1 MTKAE
6 REGYEIEI
14 DQILNKRLKE
24 NGLTF
29 DQPINLKKFN
39 QEELMYFFYLV
50 KYNLKTKQIN
60 K

>member
-6 REGYEIEI
+6 REVYEIEI

>member
-1 MTKAE
+1 MKKTKAE

-14 DQILNKRLKE
+14 NQILNKRLKE

-50 KYNLKTKQIN
+50 KYNLKTKQ
-60 K
+60 

>member
-50 KYNLKTKQIN
+50 KYNLKTKQ
-60 K
+60 

>member
-1 MTKAE
+1 MKKTKAE
-6 REGYEIEI
+6 REGYETEI
-14 DQILNKRLKE
+14 NQILNKRLKE

-50 KYNLKTKQIN
+50 KYNLKTK
-60 K
+60 